1 MDISKFEKIKRVM
14 SFILNKTYYIGASL
28 VIIALMFRFMDWQG
42 SETML
47 IIGLFLEALIF
58 FLGAFNN
65 DEIDF
70 KKGNNMSYN
79 NHEEEIIPAKI
90 FDQCEINLSKYYS
103 EINSD
108 LKKIN
113 FKIQSFEM
121 MQRLQE
127 AFIEHNNGKSLAI
140 RTSKTF
146 NDMADKMKDI
156 AKKKYKKK
164 NNDKKKEVEV
174 NKNEEVL
181 ITSETDA
188 IVKRKRGRPRKNSNF

>member
-70 KKGNNMSYN
+70 KKGNNMSYHN
-79 NHEEEIIPAKI
+79 YEEEIIPAKI

>member
-1 MDISKFEKIKRVM
+1 MDMSKFEKIKRVM
-14 SFILNKTYYIGASL
+14 AFILNKTYYIGASL
-28 VIIALMFRFMDWQG
+28 VIIALMFRFMDWKG
-42 SETML
+42 NEMML

-70 KKGNNMSYN
+70 KKGKNISYN
-79 NHEEEIIPAKI
+79 NTEEEIIPAKI
-90 FDQCEINLSKYYS
+90 FDKCEITLSKYYS

-121 MQRLQE
+121 MQRLQG
-127 AFIEHNNGKSLAI
+127 AFIEHNNGNSLAI

-146 NDMADKMKDI
+146 NDMTDKMKDI
-156 AKKKYKKK
+156 VKREYKK
-164 NNDKKKEVEV
+164 NNKKKKEIEV
-174 NKNEEVL
+174 NKNEEGL
-181 ITSETDA
+181 IKSETNA
-188 IVKRKRGRPRKNSNF
+188 IVKRKRGRPRKNFNI

>member
-28 VIIALMFRFMDWQG
+28 VIIALMFRFMDWKG

-70 KKGNNMSYN
+70 KKGKNISYN
-79 NHEEEIIPAKI
+79 NPEEEIIPANVFNK
-90 FDQCEINLSKYYS
+90 CGINLLKYYS

-127 AFIEHNNGKSLAI
+127 AFIENNNGNSLTN

-146 NDMADKMKDI
+146 NDMTDKMKDVV
-156 AKKKYKKK
+156 KRKYKR

-181 ITSETDA
+181 IKSDTNA
-188 IVKRKRGRPRKNSNF
+188 IVKRKRGRPRKNFNI

>member
-28 VIIALMFRFMDWQG
+28 VIIALMFRFMDWKG

-70 KKGNNMSYN
+70 KKGKNMPYN
-79 NHEEEIIPAKI
+79 NPEEEIIPANV
-90 FDQCEINLSKYYS
+90 FDKCDIKLSKYYS

-113 FKIQSFEM
+113 FKIQN
-121 MQRLQE
+121 
-127 AFIEHNNGKSLAI
+127 AFIENNNGNSLTI
-140 RTSKTF
+140 KTSKTF
-146 NDMADKMKDI
+146 NDMTEKMKDVV
-156 AKKKYKKK
+156 KRKYKK
-164 NNDKKKEVEV
+164 NNDKKEV

-181 ITSETDA
+181 INSDTNA
-188 IVKRKRGRPRKNSNF
+188 IVKRKRGRPRKNFNI

>member
-1 MDISKFEKIKRVM
+1 MGTSKLEKIKKVM

-28 VIIALMFRFMDWQG
+28 VIIALMFRFMDWKG

-70 KKGNNMSYN
+70 KKGKNISYN
-79 NHEEEIIPAKI
+79 NPEEEIIPANV
-90 FDQCEINLSKYYS
+90 FDKCDIKLSKYYS

-121 MQRLQE
+121 MQRLQN
-127 AFIEHNNGKSLAI
+127 AFIEHNNPNSFTNQ
-140 RTSKTF
+140 TSKNF
-146 NDMADKMKDI
+146 SDMAEKMKNI
-156 AKKKYKKK
+156 SKIKYKEEVGKKKK
-164 NNDKKKEVEV
+164 NREV
-174 NKNEEVL
+174 NKNENIFLKTNGNVV
-181 ITSETDA
+181 I
-188 IVKRKRGRPRKNSNF
+188 KRKRGRPRKNFNF

>member
-14 SFILNKTYYIGASL
+14 SFILNKIYYIGASL
-28 VIIALMFRFMDWQG
+28 VIIALMFRFMDWKG

-70 KKGNNMSYN
+70 KKGKNISYN
-79 NHEEEIIPAKI
+79 NSEEEIIPANV
-90 FDQCEINLSKYYS
+90 FDKCDIKLSKYYS

-121 MQRLQE
+121 MQRLQD
-127 AFIEHNNGKSLAI
+127 AFIEHNNGNSLAI

-146 NDMADKMKDI
+146 NDMTDKMKDVV
-156 AKKKYKKK
+156 KRKYKK

-181 ITSETDA
+181 IKSDTNA
-188 IVKRKRGRPRKNSNF
+188 IVKRKRGRPRKNFNI

>member
-28 VIIALMFRFMDWQG
+28 VIIALMFRFMDWKG

-70 KKGNNMSYN
+70 KKGKNISYN
-79 NHEEEIIPAKI
+79 NPEEEIIPANVFNK
-90 FDQCEINLSKYYS
+90 CG
-103 EINSD
+103 

-121 MQRLQE
+121 MQRLQD
-127 AFIEHNNGKSLAI
+127 AFIEHNNGNSLTN

-146 NDMADKMKDI
+146 NDMTDKMKDVV
-156 AKKKYKKK
+156 KRKYKK
-164 NNDKKKEVEV
+164 NNDKKEV

-181 ITSETDA
+181 INSDTNA
-188 IVKRKRGRPRKNSNF
+188 IVKRKRGRPRKNFNI